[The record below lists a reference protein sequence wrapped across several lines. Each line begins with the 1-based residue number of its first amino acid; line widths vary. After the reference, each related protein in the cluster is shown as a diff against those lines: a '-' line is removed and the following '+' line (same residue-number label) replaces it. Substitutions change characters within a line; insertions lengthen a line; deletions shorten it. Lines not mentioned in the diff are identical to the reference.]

1 MPEEKTFQFEIVTP
15 EGKVYSETVESV
27 IAPGVDGYFGV
38 LAGHTPFMTALKI
51 GEIRV
56 RTHGETVLFATTG
69 GFVEVLPHRMTLLAE
84 TAEEASR
91 IDVSRALAAKERAE
105 KRLKSRSPDVD
116 VERARLAL
124 ARALNRLRVAQHAGV
139 RIG

>member
-15 EGKVYSETVESV
+15 EGKVYSEAVESV

-56 RTHGETVLFATTG
+56 RKGEETVLFATTG

-105 KRLKSRSPDVD
+105 KRLKSRTPDVD

-124 ARALNRLRVAQHAGV
+124 ARAMNRLRVAQHAGA